1 MSTVYSGVE
10 GLVGTEKVGSHQCV
24 ALLQHYSG
32 MLPTSNWRE
41 GVKVLGHADIKKGTA
56 IATFVNGRYPNL
68 SHGNH
73 AAYFVSQ
80 NKNGLWIVDQW
91 KTSDPK
97 WSTVKK
103 RFITKKGGKRA
114 DGSYPMASDNAEA
127 FSVIE

>member
-1 MSTVYSGVE
+1 
-10 GLVGTEKVGSHQCV
+10 
-24 ALLQHYSG
+24 
-32 MLPTSNWRE
+32 MLPTSHWRE
-41 GVKVLGHADIKKGTA
+41 GAKVLGNADIKKGTA

-73 AAYFVSQ
+73 AAYFLSQ
-80 NKNGLWIVDQW
+80 NKSGIWIVDQW

-103 RFITKKGGKRA
+103 RFLSKKGGKRKN
-114 DGSYPMASDNAEA
+114 GSYPMASDNAEA